1 MNLKKLN
8 LYFSLILIA
17 SFSQSCLVITAG
29 AAGGSYAW
37 FNGRIE
43 EKLYHD
49 KDHAYDIALAYLGS
63 EGAEIIKKDAENYR
77 IEATL
82 KKQEK
87 DKTNTYKNSFIFKD
101 YEAYKPE
108 DLSKMTKYQKQKMEK
123 EKGLKTLLIFQYTD
137 GVKPQFAES
146 EEQLKS
152 YLSLL
157 N

>member
-1 MNLKKLN
+1 LL
-8 LYFSLILIA
+8 FI
-17 SFSQSCLVITAG
+17 
-29 AAGGSYAW
+29 
-37 FNGRIE
+37 
-43 EKLYHD
+43 LYHD

-63 EGAEIIKKDAENYR
+63 EGAEIIEQDEKNYR
-77 IEATL
+77 LDATL

-87 DKTNTYKNSFIFKD
+87 GKKNTYKISFIFKD

-108 DLSKMTKYQKQKMEK
+108 DLSKMTKYEKQKMEK

-137 GVKPQFAES
+137 GVKPQFGES